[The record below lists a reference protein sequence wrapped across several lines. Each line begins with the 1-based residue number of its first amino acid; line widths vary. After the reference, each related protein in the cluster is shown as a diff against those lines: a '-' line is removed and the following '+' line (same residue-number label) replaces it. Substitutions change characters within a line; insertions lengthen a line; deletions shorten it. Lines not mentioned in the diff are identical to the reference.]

1 MGLVPVCKQNQSE
14 NSLLPFFE
22 EKRRIDGMLRCLIY
36 QGIPRDNIL
45 IIGHNFRLESKIPGS
60 ISQRNIIL
68 GGLHK
73 ATIFCALFGSFFS
86 LFFGGGIL
94 STSALGLVKWS
105 VTTVLIGAISSI
117 FSSIAAIALL
127 SRLISLGLIEEHAIF
142 YQSQLK
148 PGELVVM
155 VKASTNYHGEYQ

>member
-1 MGLVPVCKQNQSE
+1 MCKQYQSE
-14 NSLLPFFE
+14 RSIPLFFE

-45 IIGHNFRLESKIPGS
+45 IIGYNFRLKAKNSGF

-68 GGLHK
+68 GGLHN
-73 ATIFCALFGSFFS
+73 ATIFGALFGSLFG
-86 LFFGGGIL
+86 LFFGGVIL
-94 STSALGLVKWS
+94 SIAALGLVVWS
-105 VTTVLIGAISSI
+105 INTVLVGVVSGISSG
-117 FSSIAAIALL
+117 IAAIALL
-127 SRLISLGLIEEHAIF
+127 SKLISLGLIEEHAIF

-155 VKASTNYHGEYQ
+155 VKASTNYHGEYQS